1 MVAINNTTSQ
11 RTAGSGQ
18 VIRPVSTS
26 IVLVIVACA
35 VLVSGCSQSAPE
47 APPTGDAAADGV
59 ALSDNPESTSSPPG
73 AVSANSPPTD
83 SSGGAITP
91 STTASPST
99 TAGGDGG
106 EQPGGG
112 ATGTSGVPRSRD
124 AIFREQ
130 LSLPRLYMTHP
141 SHRRITA
148 STGRGV
154 FVDPES
160 GELAWPALACHRPEC
175 PGRGRSGQP
184 YLFIS
189 PDSTL
194 YAAADGTI
202 AADVSRSASLSHHDG
217 QCPMC
222 KTQRRPGAETPQQR
236 QQYIDWVR
244 PHVLPAAAQ
253 RMVELERQRQHRIQ
267 VQRQQAGAN

>member
-1 MVAINNTTSQ
+1 MVEISNTTSQ
-11 RTAGSGQ
+11 RTAGSGH
-18 VIRPVSTS
+18 VIQPVSTS
-26 IVLVIVACA
+26 IVLAIVAYA
-35 VLVSGCSQSAPE
+35 VCVSGCSQSAPE

-73 AVSANSPPTD
+73 SVSANSPPTD

-91 STTASPST
+91 STTA
-99 TAGGDGG
+99 GGDGA

-112 ATGTSGVPRSRD
+112 ATRASDVPRSRD

-141 SHRRITA
+141 NHRRITA

-194 YAAADGTI
+194 YLAADGTI
-202 AADVSRSASLSHHDG
+202 AADISRGASLSHHDG

-253 RMVELERQRQHRIQ
+253 RMVELERQRQRRIQ